1 MTNLKLAGKVEENI
15 TIEKNNKVLIT
26 NYDKYIEF
34 YKYFYEMS
42 NIFIENK
49 EILKKDCVFI
59 DITTIA
65 GIIKELEFKKN
76 TLLYDFILIKY
87 NEIDINKK
95 DEFYSAFLKQIEYLK
110 SNMNLEF
117 ELIPEEII
125 DKVIIQNI
133 NTKINYA
140 RLIKDFENILHF
152 VVSYNINKTYII
164 IYNSSFFQMS
174 RNLDNCY
181 TFDVNSYLNVKDYN
195 ILISDEIRNINYE
208 LLIEYLKE
216 IWPVDYFEQ
225 EIENLLEEYFSYG
238 IHKKIFKN
246 KKEKMYLL
254 SSIINKEYKFH
265 QEITCDKVVFDSII
279 KSFIDNL

>member
-1 MTNLKLAGKVEENI
+1 MTNLNLAGKVEENI

-95 DEFYSAFLKQIEYLK
+95 NEFYSAFLKQIEYLK

-181 TFDVNSYLNVKDYN
+181 TFDVNSYLNIKDYN

-216 IWPVDYFEQ
+216 IWPVDYFKQ

-238 IHKKIFKN
+238 IHKKIFKT

>member
-87 NEIDINKK
+87 NEIAINKK

>member
-65 GIIKELEFKKN
+65 GIIKKLEFKKN

-87 NEIDINKK
+87 NEIAINKK

>member
-1 MTNLKLAGKVEENI
+1 MINLKLAGKVEENI
-15 TIEKNNKVLIT
+15 IIEKNNKVLIT

-87 NEIDINKK
+87 NEIAINKK

-225 EIENLLEEYFSYG
+225 EIETLLEEYFSYG

>member
-1 MTNLKLAGKVEENI
+1 MINLKLAGKVEENI

-87 NEIDINKK
+87 NEIAINKK

>member
-152 VVSYNINKTYII
+152 VVNYNINKTYII

>member
-87 NEIDINKK
+87 NEIAINKK

-238 IHKKIFKN
+238 IHKKFLKT
-246 KKEKMYLL
+246 KKKKCICYQVL
-254 SSIINKEYKFH
+254 
-265 QEITCDKVVFDSII
+265 
-279 KSFIDNL
+279 

>member
-1 MTNLKLAGKVEENI
+1 MTNLKLAGKAEENI

-87 NEIDINKK
+87 NEIAINKK

>member
-1 MTNLKLAGKVEENI
+1 MINLKLAGKVEENI

>member
-1 MTNLKLAGKVEENI
+1 MTNLKLEGKVEENI

-87 NEIDINKK
+87 NEIAINKK

>member
-1 MTNLKLAGKVEENI
+1 MINLKLAGKVEENI

-87 NEIDINKK
+87 NEIAINKK

-225 EIENLLEEYFSYG
+225 EFETLLEEYFSYG

>member
-195 ILISDEIRNINYE
+195 ILISEEIRNINYE

>member
-181 TFDVNSYLNVKDYN
+181 TFDVNSYLNAKDYN

>member
-34 YKYFYEMS
+34 YKYFYEMY

>member
-65 GIIKELEFKKN
+65 GIIKELEFRKN

>member
-87 NEIDINKK
+87 NEIAINKK

-225 EIENLLEEYFSYG
+225 EIETLLEEYFSYG

>member
-152 VVSYNINKTYII
+152 VVNYNINKTYII

-216 IWPVDYFEQ
+216 IWQVDYFEQ